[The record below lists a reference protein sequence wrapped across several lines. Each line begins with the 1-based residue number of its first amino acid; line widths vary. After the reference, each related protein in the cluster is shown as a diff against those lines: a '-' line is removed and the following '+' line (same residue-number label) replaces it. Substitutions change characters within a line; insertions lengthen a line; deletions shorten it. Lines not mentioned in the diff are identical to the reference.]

1 MEKKVY
7 AEGYTIPE
15 LIAVNIARRL
25 PDWGQGHVGITR
37 GFGRSHTYIIGIPAV
52 AITLARTI
60 GYAPHYSWI
69 EGITFNRRIEEV
81 RSIDEI
87 SSTRIRSEGVVGT
100 WPNLVNPGLEHSPR
114 LTDAFSAG
122 AQIDKYGNINCT
134 FIGDYHRP
142 KVFLGQLQ
150 AQPEQIMY
158 SATSYLLQHT
168 HDRRVFVEKVDFIST
183 VGYLKGGNSRER
195 AGLPPKKKITIF
207 TNLAELGFDET
218 SKQMMLVSVHPGVSV
233 KDVQEKTGF
242 ELIVPREVPET
253 ERPTEQE
260 VDIIRN
266 RIDPRGIYLTVK
278 D

>member
-7 AEGYTIPE
+7 AKDHTIPE

-52 AITLARTI
+52 AVTLARKI

-69 EGITFNRRIEEV
+69 EGITFNRRIEDV
-81 RSIDEI
+81 RSLDEI
-87 SSTRIRSEGVVGT
+87 CSTKIPSEGVVGS

-114 LTDAFSAG
+114 LTNAFSAG

-134 FIGDYHRP
+134 FIGDYHKP
-142 KVFLGQLQ
+142 KVFLGQYQ

-158 SATSYLLQHT
+158 AETSFLLQHS
-168 HDRRVFVEKVDFIST
+168 HNKRVFVEKVDFISS
-183 VGYLKGGNSRER
+183 VGHLDGGDSREK
-195 AGLPPKKKITIF
+195 AGLPPKKTITIF
-207 TNLAELGFDET
+207 TNLAELGFEEKT
-218 SKQMMLVSVHPGVSV
+218 KRMMLVSVHPGVSV
-233 KDVQEKTGF
+233 KSVQENTGF
-242 ELIVPREVPET
+242 ELIIPSQVPET

-260 VDIIRN
+260 INVIRN
-266 RIDPRGIYLTVK
+266 QIDPHGIYLTVK